1 MSALPQVTYTAPLP
15 PIDFLMVSLGKW
27 LAAHDWQH
35 LEDFEADWI
44 AAETDEKRSVA
55 QRWYTRLIQQH

>member
-15 PIDFLMVSLGKW
+15 PIDFLMVC
-27 LAAHDWQH
+27 LAAWFKAHDWQH

-44 AAETDEKRSVA
+44 AAKPGDKSAVA
-55 QRWYTRLIQQH
+55 QRWYTRLVQH